1 MAREIDLEQVA
12 LNLEA
17 AVSDVRDRHNQ
28 LVVVHRGK
36 RVMAMIPIEFY
47 ERWFAEREK
56 AFQYFDELRT
66 HSVTYGDAEVEAD
79 VERAIR
85 EVRMK
90 DAKLLPNIR

>member
-1 MAREIDLEQVA
+1 MVREIALEQVA

-17 AVSDVRDRHNQ
+17 TVSDVQDRHDQ

-56 AFQYFDELRT
+56 AFRYFDELRT
-66 HSVTYGDAEVEAD
+66 RHTPFSDEEVEAD
-79 VERAIR
+79 VEQAIR
-85 EVRMK
+85 EVRAK
-90 DAKLLPNIR
+90 DAEK

>member
-1 MAREIDLEQVA
+1 MVREIALEQVA

-17 AVSDVRDRHNQ
+17 AVSDVRDRHDQ
-28 LVVVHRGK
+28 LVVVHRGQ

-56 AFQYFDELRT
+56 SFQYFDELRAR
-66 HSVTYGDAEVEAD
+66 SITYSDAEVDAD

-90 DAKLLPNIR
+90 DVDS

>member
-1 MAREIDLEQVA
+1 MMREIALEKVA

-17 AVSDVRDRHNQ
+17 AVTDIQAHHHQ

-56 AFQYFDELRT
+56 AFRYFDELPT
-66 HSVTYGDAEVEAD
+66 WHVPHSDDEVHAD
-79 VERAIR
+79 VEQAIR
-85 EVRMK
+85 EVRVAEAIK
-90 DAKLLPNIR
+90 